1 MAMSKTHK
9 RPKKRKKKKGKILS
23 GVSHFNVNTSLS
35 RDSTRHRNKES
46 NGFPATLPST
56 VETDPI

>member
-1 MAMSKTHK
+1 MSKTHK
-9 RPKKRKKKKGKILS
+9 RPKKKKKKRRRKISS

-35 RDSTRHRNKES
+35 RDSVRHGNKES